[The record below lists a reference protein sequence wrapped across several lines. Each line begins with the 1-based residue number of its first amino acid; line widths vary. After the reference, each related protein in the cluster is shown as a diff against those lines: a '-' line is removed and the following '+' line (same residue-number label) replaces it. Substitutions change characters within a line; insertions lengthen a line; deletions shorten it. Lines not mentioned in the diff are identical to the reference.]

1 MNNILS
7 DTLSLRCLLH
17 FVVTFL
23 PFQRFDVPSLSPS
36 SPLPVAEANISAGD
50 SEYHESA
57 IMDDNISVKT
67 DSTAY
72 TSNMNRAVSEVT
84 LSNTTINASTS
95 IDVSVQQI
103 Y

>member
-1 MNNILS
+1 
-7 DTLSLRCLLH
+7 
-17 FVVTFL
+17 
-23 PFQRFDVPSLSPS
+23 
-36 SPLPVAEANISAGD
+36 
-50 SEYHESA
+50 
-57 IMDDNISVKT
+57 MDDNISVKT

-84 LSNTTINASTS
+84 LSNTTINASTN